1 MGSDFGHSIIIYVD
15 SFAKFSSNVFYY
27 DFIRCGHL
35 FHESCLERTGTFTD
49 TEDGR
54 VYTCYLCNQTQY
66 SSKSPTG
73 ARNIRVSTKNNNYR
87 QYELFGN

>member
-1 MGSDFGHSIIIYVD
+1 MCYYE
-15 SFAKFSSNVFYY
+15 FY
-27 DFIRCGHL
+27 DLIRCGHL

-73 ARNIRVSTKNNNYR
+73 ARNIRVSTKNNK
-87 QYELFGN
+87 LSSI